1 MLLNLHVKNLAL
13 IEESEVTFGSGLNI
27 LSGETGAGKSIIIG
41 SVNLALGGKVSRS
54 MLRENA
60 EFALVELIF
69 SIENEAQAEVL
80 RALDIFPENGEII
93 MSRKIY
99 ASGRSVSRINSETVS
114 ASVMRKVASLL
125 IDIHG
130 QHEHESLLAKRNHMK
145 YLDDFAKRVLAE
157 RKKLL
162 AEVYDEYTVCRKK
175 LEEASLDAKQQAR
188 ELSFLQYEIDEIDQA
203 DLKPG
208 EDEVLEADFKKMSH
222 GRKIT
227 EAIAECQELCSE
239 GNENA
244 ADLIGRSVRALH
256 MVAQFDAS
264 MEALSG
270 QLEEVENLFSDFNRE
285 LSGYASELNFSEE
298 AFQQI
303 EDRLNQINHLK
314 AKYGKTIERILE
326 ARQEKEEKLDQLQ
339 HYEEYRQQ
347 LQENLSQAEAKLN
360 QLCQEVTEIRKSYA
374 KDLTAQTTAALQDLN
389 FLDVRFEME
398 FSRLDHFT
406 ANGWDETRFMISTN
420 PGEPLKPLD
429 AVASGGELSRIMLAL
444 KTVLAEHD
452 EIETLI
458 FDEIDSGISGRTAQ
472 MVAEKIKMTGKNH
485 QIICITHLP
494 QIAAMADHHFLIEK
508 TSSADSTI
516 SNIRPLEREES
527 IQELARML
535 GGVKITDT
543 VLQNEIPG
551 TVCVSDGQSL
561 NITEGLPVTSQIR
574 STDGIAVSAGM
585 MTGGRYE
592 VECKLF
598 GLIPVKEVTVHI
610 VEEMEVI
617 PCGIPFGIYI
627 EMEGILVVEL
637 CDLEQNGISVES
649 PAEHILKPGD
659 YITAVNGAQVTAKE
673 DLQRA
678 VAESGGSVLQLT
690 VVRGG
695 EAFQCSVTPICTDS
709 KIFQIGVWV
718 RDDLAGIGTLTY
730 IDGEGTFGALG
741 HGITDT
747 DVEHLI
753 SVLDGTV
760 YQANILSVIRGEQG
774 KPGELVGQIHYNQA
788 NRLGQITKNTKNGI
802 FGQIENLP
810 DSLADATSM
819 EIGFKQEIENGPAQI
834 LATIDDQP
842 ELFDIEIM
850 DVDLNP
856 RESNKGIRFQVTD
869 ANLIRKTGGIIQGL
883 SGAPI
888 LQNGKVIGAVTHV
901 LVNDPCKGYGI
912 FIETMIEQ

>member
-145 YLDDFAKRVLAE
+145 YLERVLAE

-162 AEVYDEYTVCRKK
+162 TEVYDEYTVCRKK

-208 EDEVLEADFKKMSH
+208 EDEALEADFKKMSH

-543 VLQNEIPG
+543 VLQN
-551 TVCVSDGQSL
+551 
-561 NITEGLPVTSQIR
+561 
-574 STDGIAVSAGM
+574 
-585 MTGGRYE
+585 
-592 VECKLF
+592 
-598 GLIPVKEVTVHI
+598 
-610 VEEMEVI
+610 
-617 PCGIPFGIYI
+617 
-627 EMEGILVVEL
+627 
-637 CDLEQNGISVES
+637 
-649 PAEHILKPGD
+649 
-659 YITAVNGAQVTAKE
+659 AKE
-673 DLQRA
+673 MK
-678 VAESGGSVLQLT
+678 EM
-690 VVRGG
+690 
-695 EAFQCSVTPICTDS
+695 
-709 KIFQIGVWV
+709 
-718 RDDLAGIGTLTY
+718 
-730 IDGEGTFGALG
+730 
-741 HGITDT
+741 
-747 DVEHLI
+747 
-753 SVLDGTV
+753 
-760 YQANILSVIRGEQG
+760 
-774 KPGELVGQIHYNQA
+774 
-788 NRLGQITKNTKNGI
+788 
-802 FGQIENLP
+802 
-810 DSLADATSM
+810 ADA
-819 EIGFKQEIENGPAQI
+819 
-834 LATIDDQP
+834 
-842 ELFDIEIM
+842 
-850 DVDLNP
+850 V
-856 RESNKGIRFQVTD
+856 R
-869 ANLIRKTGGIIQGL
+869 
-883 SGAPI
+883 
-888 LQNGKVIGAVTHV
+888 
-901 LVNDPCKGYGI
+901 
-912 FIETMIEQ
+912 